1 MPRAVVTASEWLER
15 AGDWVGQH
23 QDERR
28 DPSGSDD
35 LSGVG
40 FSLPY
45 SGF

>member
-23 QDERR
+23 QDEGCH
-28 DPSGSDD
+28 PSGSDD
-35 LSGVG
+35 LGGVG

-45 SGF
+45 PGF